1 MRKAMKKL
9 YGKRGIFVAT
19 VEKKSATGRLYRNIG
34 TLPIPTYMLK
44 DIKFSQDRDHVLT
57 SHVWIK
63 PSAMAQDVPFP
74 NLEPG
79 DIIEFD
85 AYIDNYIR
93 QGKHRGAVDYT
104 FASIREVV
112 VIGKLPVAIHKE
124 DEDLP
129 DYEKG
134 VLYD

>member
-9 YGKRGIFVAT
+9 FGKQGIFVAT
-19 VEKKSATGRLYRNIG
+19 IEKKSATGRLYKNIG
-34 TLPIPTYMLK
+34 TPTIPTYMLK
-44 DIKFSQDRDHVLT
+44 DIKFSQDRTHILT

-63 PSAMAQDVPFP
+63 PSAMAQGVPFP
-74 NLEPG
+74 ELEPG

-104 FASIREVV
+104 FASIRDVK
-112 VIGKLPVAIHKE
+112 VIGKLPVAIHKDNE
-124 DEDLP
+124 KLP
-129 DYEKG
+129 EYETG